1 MNREPALKIVVD
13 RIEGD
18 TAVLVLHDNE
28 KVKFH
33 LPVECLPEGTRGG
46 DHLRAVFTQDIE
58 SREAERN
65 RAERLLEDLK
75 RSQDS
80 KAGKQRCR

>member
-18 TAVLVLHDNE
+18 TAVLVLYDND
-28 KVKFH
+28 KVRFN

-46 DHLRAVFTQDIE
+46 DHLRLAFTQDIE
-58 SREAERN
+58 SREAERK
-65 RAERLLEDLK
+65 RAERLLEELK
-75 RSQDS
+75 GRSRP
-80 KAGKQRCR
+80 GHR